1 MNTDELYLTAIY
13 KLLMFRFREVFGSE
27 TMEAEPLVIC
37 NCPEAQCSML
47 VTSCT
52 PVVIRLAQQSL
63 SYWAQT
69 IFQLSHEMC
78 HFAIRQHKADK
89 DFILK
94 WFEEIVCEAA
104 SLYFLEYSAKNWMR
118 CELYTIN
125 REFDVSIRGYLD
137 DELRREYTDDFQ
149 KCDTLEKMRDYNKIA
164 EEDRCGHRDERN
176 RIYRI
181 ISENPTDLGSI
192 VDYDRYVEE
201 NGVLID
207 FTRWIADC
215 DSNIIRAF
223 AELVPVQ

>member
-1 MNTDELYLTAIY
+1 MNTDELYLKAIY
-13 KLLMFRFREVFGSE
+13 RFLMFRFKEVFGSE
-27 TMEAEPLVIC
+27 TMETEQLVIY
-37 NCPEAQCSML
+37 NCPEAQCPML

-52 PVVIRLAQQSL
+52 PVMIRLAQQSL
-63 SYWAQT
+63 NYWAQT

-78 HFAIRQHKADK
+78 HFAIRQYKSDK

-104 SLYFLEYSAKNWMR
+104 SLYFLEYSARNWIE

-125 REFDVSIRGYLD
+125 REFDVSIRRYLD
-137 DELRREYTDDFQ
+137 DELKREYTDDFQ
-149 KCDTLEKMRDYNKIA
+149 KCDTLEKIRDYNKIA

-192 VDYDRYVEE
+192 VGYDKYVEE

-207 FTRWIADC
+207 FTRWIDDC